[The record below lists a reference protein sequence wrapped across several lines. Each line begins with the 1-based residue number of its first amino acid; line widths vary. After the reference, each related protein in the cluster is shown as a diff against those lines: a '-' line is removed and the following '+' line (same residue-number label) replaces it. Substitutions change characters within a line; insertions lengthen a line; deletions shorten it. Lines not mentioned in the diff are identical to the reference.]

1 MKNKLCVRSTD
12 ALKEAQKAFQLFI
25 SWSVRFLIVGGGSQ
39 GKLHRYYGTRAK
51 DVTDGKI
58 ASAKALAE
66 SMNGI
71 IPANRQFEEE
81 FGKANVSKTAL
92 ARYYL
97 RAIELFG
104 KEQLPQLLINE
115 DPDAVNLEHVLPLN
129 PSKEWKID
137 AETAATFHKRIGNMV
152 LLGAKD
158 NVILGNGSFAS
169 KRKTLKDSPFT
180 TTQDVAKNDKWDSE
194 QIRTRQLTLAALAP
208 KVWPL

>member
-1 MKNKLCVRSTD
+1 MPVVPVD
-12 ALKEAQKAFQLFI
+12 AI
-25 SWSVRFLIVGGGSQ
+25 GSA
-39 GKLHRYYGTRAK
+39 RAH
-51 DVTDGKI
+51 
-58 ASAKALAE
+58 KALAE

-71 IPANRQFEEE
+71 IPANRRFEEE

-180 TTQDVAKNDKWDSE
+180 PTRDAAKNDK
-194 QIRTRQLTLAALAP
+194 RN
-208 KVWPL
+208 